1 VVIVGGGVAGLEAM
15 VALEDLAGERAEV
28 ELIAP
33 RREFAYRPL
42 AVGEPFRAGRV
53 IDFDLDQLAER
64 AGASF
69 RLASAIAID
78 SERRRVITHDGREV
92 PYDYLLLA
100 PGTRM
105 LWTVPGAVT
114 FWGVADEGG
123 VAEVVGRLGEE
134 LLHRVIFTRPSGA
147 SWPFPAY
154 ELALLAE
161 AELTRAGS
169 RAGATLMVLTPEDRP
184 LGLFGVRASEQV
196 GSLLAE
202 RGIEVIT
209 ATHPVNFDGSQL
221 HVAPGR
227 PIKADA
233 VISTPRIEGRTIAG
247 VPNDRSGFIPVDE
260 HGRVRGMQRAFAAGD
275 VTTFPVKQGG
285 IAAQQAEVA
294 AEAIA
299 AELGSSVK
307 PRPFEPVLR
316 ATLWT
321 GEEPRYLYG
330 KLVPGSGDTSLFSD
344 HAPWEHEGKIV
355 GHYLAPFLSSIPGA
369 EHAESQSG
377 NPGPTPA
384 VEHSSS

>member
-1 VVIVGGGVAGLEAM
+1 LEAM
-15 VALEDLAGERAEV
+15 VALRDLVGERAEV

-33 RREFAYRPL
+33 RLEFAYRPL
-42 AVGEPFRAGRV
+42 AVGEPFGAGRV
-53 IDFDLDQLAER
+53 INFDLDQLAER

-69 RLASAIAID
+69 RLASVIAID
-78 SERRRVITHDGREV
+78 AQRRRVITHDGREV
-92 PYDYLLLA
+92 PYQYLLLA

-123 VAEVVGRLGEE
+123 VSEVVGRLKEE
-134 LLHRVIFTRPSGA
+134 ILHRVIFTKPSGVGW
-147 SWPFPAY
+147 SLPIY

-161 AELTRAGS
+161 AELIRAGV
-169 RAGATLMVLTPEDRP
+169 RAAAATLTVVTPEDRP

-196 GSLLAE
+196 EALLAE
-202 RGIEVIT
+202 RGIELIT
-209 ATHPVNFDGSQL
+209 ATHPVKFDGTRLQ
-221 HVAPGR
+221 VAPGG
-227 PIKADA
+227 PIEADA

-247 VPNDRSGFIPVDE
+247 VPSDQSGFIAVDE
-260 HGRVRGMQRAFAAGD
+260 HGRVRGMQDAFAAGD
-275 VTTFPVKQGG
+275 VTAFPVKQGG

-299 AELGSSVK
+299 AELGSSVR

-321 GEEPRYLYG
+321 GEKPRYLYG
-330 KLVPGSGDTSLFSD
+330 KLMPGSGDTSLFSD

-369 EHAESQSG
+369 ERPESQAG
-377 NPGPTPA
+377 NPRPTPA
-384 VEHSSS
+384 VEHTSS